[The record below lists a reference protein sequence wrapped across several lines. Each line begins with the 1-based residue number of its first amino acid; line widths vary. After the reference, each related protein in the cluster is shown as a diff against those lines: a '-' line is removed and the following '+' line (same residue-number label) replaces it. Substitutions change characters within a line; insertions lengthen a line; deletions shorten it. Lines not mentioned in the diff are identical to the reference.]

1 MTDLF
6 ADIGASSPKG
16 RDGLVPAVLTSLTN
30 GAGGVM
36 AGRVRDVVRDQF
48 KQYPS
53 AGNLGV
59 FSISVGIRVYA
70 SSSSPTDAVLRELAA
85 GMAGEVGEDM
95 WAIIKGWLG
104 IGVKT
109 WETSKAYSKGTE
121 VRYGSQVYQA
131 GEDIPASGGA
141 PDSDKRWK
149 LLRAQGMDSDQ
160 LGQLAR
166 KLFQDDT
173 IWGAIESD
181 FAQALDARYGA
192 IAGQMNVEIP
202 REAYHEMF
210 QQARGALNDI
220 VSQYMAGRR

>member
-1 MTDLF
+1 MGDH
-6 ADIGASSPKG
+6 
-16 RDGLVPAVLTSLTN
+16 
-30 GAGGVM
+30 
-36 AGRVRDVVRDQF
+36 Q
-48 KQYPS
+48 
-53 AGNLGV
+53 
-59 FSISVGIRVYA
+59 
-70 SSSSPTDAVLRELAA
+70 
-85 GMAGEVGEDM
+85 
-95 WAIIKGWLG
+95 GWPG

-181 FAQALDARYGA
+181 LAQALDARYGA
-192 IAGQMNVEIP
+192 NAGQMNVEIP
-202 REAYHEMF
+202 REAYHEML
-210 QQARGALNDI
+210 QQARA
-220 VSQYMAGRR
+220 